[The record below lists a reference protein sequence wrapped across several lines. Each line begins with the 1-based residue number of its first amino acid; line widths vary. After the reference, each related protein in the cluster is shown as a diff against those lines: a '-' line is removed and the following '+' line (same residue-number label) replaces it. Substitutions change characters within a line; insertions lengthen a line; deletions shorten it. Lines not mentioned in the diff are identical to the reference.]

1 MSLSS
6 AHCTVGSYFLVAQ
19 NSAISAPSFC
29 NFSNFQRKE
38 NRGKPVLF
46 RNLTKCH
53 RSTSGYLIFGSP
65 QDEFDQ
71 IEIRV
76 YVHHGRTN
84 SLNHGENLVRPRRLT
99 LPCSMQPL
107 AINPLKGTLKICHGP
122 IHNLNCAFCT
132 AIVLPSKDL
141 GTYCTT
147 QMQPTTLILETH
159 QSCLYFLHDC
169 RTSSKRI
176 TCKASIRM
184 ADTHRLN
191 PKTDRSAKRKI
202 YDRE

>member
-1 MSLSS
+1 MPSCFATSQISRERKTGKTRTFSQSSQISSQYIWLS
-6 AHCTVGSYFLVAQ
+6 C
-19 NSAISAPSFC
+19 
-29 NFSNFQRKE
+29 
-38 NRGKPVLF
+38 
-46 RNLTKCH
+46 
-53 RSTSGYLIFGSP
+53 P
-65 QDEFDQ
+65 QAEFHQ

-107 AINPLKGTLKICHGP
+107 AINPLKGTLKICHGL
-122 IHNLNCAFCT
+122 IHNLGFAFCT
-132 AIVLPSKDL
+132 AIVLPSKDS

-147 QMQPTTLILETH
+147 AMQPTTLILETH

-184 ADTHRLN
+184 ADTQRLN

>member
-1 MSLSS
+1 MVEQT
-6 AHCTVGSYFLVAQ
+6 HWTIC
-19 NSAISAPSFC
+19 
-29 NFSNFQRKE
+29 R
-38 NRGKPVLF
+38 
-46 RNLTKCH
+46 
-53 RSTSGYLIFGSP
+53 
-65 QDEFDQ
+65 
-71 IEIRV
+71 
-76 YVHHGRTN
+76 
-84 SLNHGENLVRPRRLT
+84 NLVRPRLFT

-122 IHNLNCAFCT
+122 IHNLSCAFCT

-147 QMQPTTLILETH
+147 PMQPTTVSMETH

-176 TCKASIRM
+176 TCNASIRM

-202 YDRE
+202 YDQELEKCPIDLWLKTPMNLGLWG